1 MSTYLWQNFLKDGQ
15 IIKCISDSIQ
25 SLFDKSWA
33 KALIEVWPWKWAI
46 TKKIFKISDSFF
58 VIEKDETMLPYL
70 QWIWLTDKQ
79 IILWDVLEQ
88 DIVDILW
95 SVSICENEAIVVWNL
110 PYYIT
115 SPIFKHLFWKEEPKL
130 LWGFFMI
137 QDEVWEKIKSDANK
151 KSYLWWLLNRAYVVE
166 YVKTVPAKCFSP
178 APKVK
183 SCLVRLTKKEQVEM
197 VDFQSLLEF
206 LNLFSPYSRK
216 TLWKISKMI
225 EKKWGKSYN
234 IPEVLLKKRLEELSW
249 EQLEEI
255 IS

>member
-1 MSTYLWQNFLKDGQ
+1 MSTYLWQNFLKDSQ

-33 KALIEVWPWKWAI
+33 KALIEIWPWKWAI

-70 QWIWLTDKQ
+70 QWIWLTDNQ
-79 IILWDVLEQ
+79 IIMWDVLEQ

-115 SPIFKHLFWKEEPKL
+115 SPIFKHLFWKEDPKL

-151 KSYLWWLLNRAYVVE
+151 KSYLWWLLNRAYTVE

-183 SCLVRLTKKEQVEM
+183 SCLVRLTKKKNVER
-197 VDFQSLLEF
+197 VDFESLLEF

-225 EKKWGKSYN
+225 RKKWGKSYD
-234 IPEVLLKKRLEELSW
+234 ISEALLKSRLEELSW
-249 EQLEEI
+249 NQLEEI